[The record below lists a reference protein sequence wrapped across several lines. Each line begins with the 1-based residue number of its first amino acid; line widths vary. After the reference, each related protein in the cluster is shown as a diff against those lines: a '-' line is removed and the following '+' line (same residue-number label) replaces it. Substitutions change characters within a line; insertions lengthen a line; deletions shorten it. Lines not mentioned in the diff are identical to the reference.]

1 MFGLVK
7 KVFKNK
13 KTTETLTG
21 DSKISNLKKG
31 SCLDCCGCGDGCGDG
46 CGSGCGNGCCG
57 CC

>member
-31 SCLDCCGCGDGCGDG
+31 SCLDCCDCGDG